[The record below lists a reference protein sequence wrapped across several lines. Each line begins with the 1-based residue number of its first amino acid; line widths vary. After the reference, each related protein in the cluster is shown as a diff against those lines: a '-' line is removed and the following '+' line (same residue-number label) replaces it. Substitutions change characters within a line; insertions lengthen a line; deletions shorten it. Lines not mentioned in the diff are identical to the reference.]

1 MRKRKNM
8 LLSFILTLAMV
19 MGLSVPSAS
28 AAKAIK
34 LNTKKATI
42 TVGETKKIKVKNTKK
57 KAKWSITKGKKY
69 IKLTKKKKDSVTVK
83 AKKKGKAVVQAK
95 IGKKKL
101 TCKITVVKKKKEK
114 TITDNKNQRKASQTP
129 SSPPAP
135 TKAAPTAS
143 APPNF
148 TNTTNKPPVS
158 ATPEAVKNLVIDLS
172 KCGNTVFTS
181 SPAKINFS
189 SQIDSRF
196 DLSLYSSLKVS
207 YKMTF
212 EGNDSS
218 DFNQGKIGLAKTSA
232 SLDGYGDGIKYTMNM
247 TARGTSVSLGLTNLS
262 GTVAGINIQPMNGDY
277 SWPKKLTKISI
288 TGIEFIAKKGA
299 VYPDPNKPS
308 APTPTPEPTYAPE
321 EFNYEGTDISWIDKS
336 KPMVAFTFDDGPV
349 GNTDTSN
356 SMVIQKALKK
366 YGAHATFFYIGS
378 QINSDARKDEI
389 LQAKTNGF
397 EVGNH
402 SWGWSSLSDMTSTEI
417 KKSIGDTNAK
427 LTEITGYNNFLFR
440 PPNLSVSDTMKG
452 YIKAPFINCSIYSKD
467 WEKATKEQIIANVKK
482 AADGDIVL
490 MHETEN
496 NTKEAVEELL
506 DYFVNEKG
514 WQVVSVSELFAAKG
528 KKLTTGTI
536 YNNAK

>member
-1 MRKRKNM
+1 M

-19 MGLSVPSAS
+19 MGLSVPSAN
-28 AAKAIK
+28 AAKAVK

-42 TVGETKKIKVKNTKK
+42 TVGKTKKIKVKNTKK
-57 KAKWSITKGKKY
+57 KAKWSIKKGKKY
-69 IKLTKKKKDSVTVK
+69 IKLTKKKKNSVTVK

-101 TCKITVVKKKKEK
+101 TCKITVVKKKKNIADDDKQRQATK
-114 TITDNKNQRKASQTP
+114 TPVS
-129 SSPPAP
+129 P
-135 TKAAPTAS
+135 TKAAPTS
-143 APPNF
+143 SPTPTPPSS
-148 TNTTNKPPVS
+148 NTDTPPS
-158 ATPEAVKNLVIDLS
+158 STPEAVKNLVIDLS
-172 KCGNTVFTS
+172 KCGTTTFS
-181 SPAKINFS
+181 ASPAKIDFS
-189 SQIDSRF
+189 SQLDSRF

-207 YKMTF
+207 YNLTF
-212 EGNDSS
+212 EDNDTS
-218 DFNQGKIGLAKTSA
+218 DYIQGKIGLAKTSA
-232 SLDGYGDGIKYTMNM
+232 SLDGYGDGIKFTYGM
-247 TARGTSVSLGLTNLS
+247 TAGGTSVSLSLSNLS
-262 GTVAGINIQPMNGDY
+262 GTAVGINIQPMNSDY
-277 SWPKKLTKISI
+277 SWPKKLTNVTI
-288 TGIEFIAKKGA
+288 TGIEFIAKKDA

-321 EFNYEGTDISWIDKS
+321 EFKYEGTDISWIDKS

-356 SMVIQKALKK
+356 SMIIQKALKK

-378 QINSDARKDEI
+378 QINSAAKEDEI

-402 SWGWSSLSDMTSTEI
+402 SWGWSAMSDMTSSEI

-452 YIKAPFINCSIYSKD
+452 YIKAPFINCETDSKD
-467 WEKATKEQIIANVKK
+467 WTKATKEQIIANVKK

-528 KKLTTGTI
+528 KKLTTGTV
-536 YNNAK
+536 YKNAK